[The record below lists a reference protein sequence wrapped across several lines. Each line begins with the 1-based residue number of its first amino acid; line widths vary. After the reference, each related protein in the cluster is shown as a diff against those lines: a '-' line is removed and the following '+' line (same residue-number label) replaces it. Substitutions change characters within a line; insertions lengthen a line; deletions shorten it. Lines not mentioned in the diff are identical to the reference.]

1 MVRSCESLTKLDLT
15 VNFIGDLTS
24 VESLQNLEN
33 LRDLYLIGNPCADYE
48 GYREFVIATLP
59 QLKKRHFERREREK
73 EESAA
78 RKEGLA
84 RRIEKCNGDLEAL
97 NEEFWQEKQAYT
109 PESRLETHE
118 FIQLKKKKENKET
131 SEKTRKSKRTVFF
144 ASDGRPYNINEPKI
158 DFKLDEIQDG
168 DGQYFLLDLGVYK
181 HMDTT
186 LIDCDVQANYVR
198 VTLKSKVF
206 QMALPSEVHPDRAKV
221 TRSQITGRLLMRLPK
236 VQSSC
241 ILRPTASAVKQ
252 LKGKA
257 DNTKT
262 SENQERRFLEIDDS
276 SSKVD
281 WRNIISPGNRVAKN
295 TASSTHGPKVVA
307 KISSNRCDSP
317 DFVDDPNVPPL
328 I

>member
-59 QLKKRHFERREREK
+59 QLKEREK

-118 FIQLKKKKENKET
+118 FMQLKKKKENKET
-131 SEKTRKSKRTVFF
+131 CENRTRKSKRTVFF

-158 DFKLDEIQDG
+158 DFKLDEIQDA

-186 LIDCDVQANYVR
+186 LIDCDVQAKYVR

-221 TRSQITGRLLMRLPK
+221 TRSQITGRLLLRLPK

-241 ILRPTASAVKQ
+241 ILRPTVSTGKQ
-252 LKGKA
+252 SKGKA

-262 SENQERRFLEIDDS
+262 SENQERQFLEVGDS

-295 TASSTHGPKVVA
+295 TARSTHGPKVVA
-307 KISSNRCDSP
+307 KISSSRCDSP
-317 DFVDDPNVPPL
+317 EFVDDPNVPPL